1 MDRPV
6 TPRDGA
12 GRSGDPGEGA
22 RDVRRA
28 DREGATAARG
38 RRSASRS
45 LWDACEA
52 LLSAGSDPD
61 ALDRALQSLCLAFD
75 CAGVA
80 LHALAPSGELEPW
93 CSTDGW
99 EVRPGDL
106 RASVSVPLLHLRARV
121 GTLDLLARPGQRFHA
136 DQLGLV
142 RTASGALGAAIG
154 ARLELE
160 RLRDQPGRDPVTGL
174 PDARAF
180 QQRLVEEVSRAR
192 RHGVPVA
199 VVHLDLDHF
208 AALNDRYG
216 RDIGDVLLAEAALVL
231 KLALRESDT
240 LARLGGDAFG
250 AVLPETDQVQA
261 VRAADRIR
269 RVLEDHRFARVG
281 HVTAS
286 AGVAAS
292 PLDGVDPLELLERAD
307 RALSVAKKSGRRKV
321 SASPRS
327 NTH

>member
-1 MDRPV
+1 MGRPAA
-6 TPRDGA
+6 PRDA
-12 GRSGDPGEGA
+12 GR

-28 DREGATAARG
+28 DRQGAAAAGG

-45 LWDACEA
+45 LWEACEA
-52 LLSAGSDPD
+52 LLSAGSDAG
-61 ALDRALQSLCLAFD
+61 ALDRALQSLCVAFD

-80 LHALAPSGELEPW
+80 LHARGASGVLEPW
-93 CSTDGW
+93 CSTGGW

-106 RASVSVPLLHLRARV
+106 RDSVSVPLLHQRERV
-121 GTLDLLARPGQRFHA
+121 GTLDLLARPGRRFQA
-136 DQLGLV
+136 EQLGLV

-180 QQRLVEEVSRAR
+180 RQRLGEEVSRAR

-199 VVHLDLDHF
+199 IVHLDLDHF
-208 AALNDRYG
+208 AALNARYG
-216 RDIGDVLLAEAALVL
+216 RDAGDVLLAEAALVL

-240 LARLGGDAFG
+240 LARLSGDAFG
-250 AVLPETDQVQA
+250 AVLPETDQLQG

-269 RVLEDHRFARVG
+269 RVLEEHRFARVG

-292 PLDGVDPLELLERAD
+292 PLDGVEPLELLERAES
-307 RALSVAKKSGRRKV
+307 AVSVAKKSGRRKV
-321 SASPRS
+321 SASGRTQ
-327 NTH
+327 TH

>member
-1 MDRPV
+1 MDRPAA
-6 TPRDGA
+6 PRDGTA
-12 GRSGDPGEGA
+12 RPGGRA
-22 RDVRRA
+22 TDVRRA
-28 DREGATAARG
+28 DREGGSAAGG

-45 LWDACEA
+45 LWEACEA
-52 LLSAGSDPD
+52 LLSAGSEAA
-61 ALDRALQSLCLAFD
+61 ALDRALVSLCAAFD

-80 LHALAPSGELEPW
+80 LHALGRSGLLEPW
-93 CSTDGW
+93 CATDGW

-106 RASVSVPLLHLRARV
+106 RASVSVPLFHLRDRV
-121 GTLDLLARPGQRFHA
+121 GTLDLLARPGQRFQA
-136 DQLGLV
+136 EQLGLV

-154 ARLELE
+154 TRLELE

-180 QQRLVEEVSRAR
+180 HQRVGEEVSRAR

-199 VVHLDLDHF
+199 VVHIDLDHF
-208 AALNDRYG
+208 RALNERYG
-216 RDIGDVLLAEAALVL
+216 REVGDVLLAEAALVL
-231 KLALRESDT
+231 KLALRDSDT
-240 LARLGGDAFG
+240 LARLPGDAFG
-250 AVLPETDQVQA
+250 AVLPETDQLQG

-292 PLDGVDPLELLERAD
+292 PIDGVETVELLERAE

-321 SASPRS
+321 SASGRS
-327 NTH
+327 QTH